1 MTSLSITDC
10 WRRDLATVARP
21 EKVGILS
28 SFFKTGKGE
37 YGYGDRFIGVT
48 GSRQPRH
55 SRALRPAAGYDD
67 IAAMLDDPVHEHRLS
82 GFLALVQRY
91 RKAKSQELKQETL
104 DFYLA
109 NAHKANNWDLVD
121 LSAPYILGAHLV
133 GHPDAA
139 LLDRLSHSSDMWVQ
153 RIAIVSTL
161 MLIRNGRYDDTLRIA
176 RHYLDHPHPL
186 IHKATG
192 WTLRETGKTRPQR
205 TAAISRSPWPRHAA
219 HNATLCR
226 RAARS
231 RPTATLHVG
240 TGRPA
245 AITPTDL
252 SQPYST
258 KWTTRPHNPH
268 SQTHRT
274 RQQRDTS
281 AHLSSRRRAPR
292 PLQRTRSGSDTGIR
306 HIRSRQGGRNH
317 HHRPLDRPAPAA
329 APRHNDEVHPRAH
342 CCAKR

>member
-48 GSRQPRH
+48 VPDN
-55 SRALRPAAGYDD
+55 RAIAVRYALQAGYDD

-139 LLDRLSHSSDMWVQ
+139 LLDRLSLSSDMWVQ

-192 WTLRETGKTRPQR
+192 WTLRETGKRDLNALLQFLDLHAPVMPRTMLRYAVERLDPAQR
-205 TAAISRSPWPRHAA
+205 QHYMS
-219 HNATLCR
+219 
-226 RAARS
+226 
-231 RPTATLHVG
+231 
-240 TGRPA
+240 
-245 AITPTDL
+245 
-252 SQPYST
+252 
-258 KWTTRPHNPH
+258 
-268 SQTHRT
+268 
-274 RQQRDTS
+274 
-281 AHLSSRRRAPR
+281 
-292 PLQRTRSGSDTGIR
+292 
-306 HIRSRQGGRNH
+306 
-317 HHRPLDRPAPAA
+317 APAGRR
-329 APRHNDEVHPRAH
+329 P
-342 CCAKR
+342 